1 MARVSIEDCQRQ
13 MPNRFA
19 LVVVAANRARQLMA
33 SSQALI
39 DTKNKEAVTALR
51 EIAEGKV
58 TFKGAIK
65 TLDQQETSSA
75 PEDVSTEE
83 AQAASESVKEVGET
97 EVPKE
102 AASEAASSDA
112 GETSEPS

>member
-1 MARVSIEDCQRQ
+1 MARVSIEDCQLQ

-51 EIAEGKV
+51 EIADGKV
-58 TFKGAIK
+58 TFKGSIK
-65 TLDQQETSSA
+65 KLDATAGDE
-75 PEDVSTEE
+75 VE
-83 AQAASESVKEVGET
+83 AMLASGE
-97 EVPKE
+97 PE
-102 AASEAASSDA
+102 AAAETKDAPSETPAEEPAP
-112 GETSEPS
+112 TSEG